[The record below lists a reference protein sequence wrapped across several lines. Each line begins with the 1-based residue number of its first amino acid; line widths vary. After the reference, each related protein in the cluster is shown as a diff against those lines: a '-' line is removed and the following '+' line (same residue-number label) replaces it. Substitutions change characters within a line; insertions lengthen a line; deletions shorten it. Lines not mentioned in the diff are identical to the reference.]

1 MNRVNLVGRLT
12 KDIEIRTSP
21 SGTIFGKGNIA
32 VNRKFK
38 NQNGEYEADFI
49 NLIAFN
55 KTAELLSQYLG
66 KGSQV
71 GIDGRI
77 QTGSYDN
84 KDGKKVYTFDVVVD
98 SITFLDSKKEQ
109 QEQVSPYDIPVANS
123 NSQLVA
129 NAMTEEYDPY
139 KNMGEQISLDE
150 YDDID

>member
-1 MNRVNLVGRLT
+1 MNNVCIIGRLT
-12 KDIEIRTSP
+12 KDLETRTSQN
-21 SGTIFGKGNIA
+21 GTTIAKTSIA

-38 NQNGEYEADFI
+38 RDEADFI

-55 KTAELLSQYLG
+55 KTAELMSQYLG

-98 SITFLDSKKEQ
+98 NITFLDNKKEQ
-109 QEQVSPYDIPVANS
+109 QEQVNPYDIPVAKP
-123 NSQLVA
+123 A
-129 NAMTEEYDPY
+129 EEYDPY
-139 KNMGEQISLDE
+139 SNMGEQISLDDE
-150 YDDID
+150 DID

>member
-1 MNRVNLVGRLT
+1 MNNVCIIGRLT
-12 KDIEIRTSP
+12 KDLETRTSP
-21 SGTIFGKGNIA
+21 SGTTIGKTSIA

-38 NQNGEYEADFI
+38 KEETDFI

-55 KTAELLSQYLG
+55 KTAELMSQYLG

-98 SITFLDSKKEQ
+98 SITFIDSKKEQ
-109 QEQVSPYDIPVANS
+109 EDRKSVV
-123 NSQLVA
+123 
-129 NAMTEEYDPY
+129 
-139 KNMGEQISLDE
+139 
-150 YDDID
+150 